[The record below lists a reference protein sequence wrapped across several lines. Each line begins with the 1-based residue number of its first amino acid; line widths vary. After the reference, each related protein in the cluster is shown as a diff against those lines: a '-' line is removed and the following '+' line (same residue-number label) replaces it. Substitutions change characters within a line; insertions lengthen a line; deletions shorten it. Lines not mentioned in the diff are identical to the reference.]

1 MNMEEPKVNMSIE
14 KVVSSSEDG
23 PPSPDFE
30 KIRDGVVLI
39 PRPLDDPRDPLNWP
53 FRKKCI
59 IIATLS
65 IAMFA
70 GYAAPF
76 CGQLN
81 LAQQAKLYHKT
92 EVEITYFVRILLP
105 LSWRLLILIERT
117 RQRQLVWQV
126 ADFST
131 LHSHTNS
138 VEAQSSSG
146 LSSDVLQHR
155 SGHH

>member
-1 MNMEEPKVNMSIE
+1 MNMEEQKVNVSIE
-14 KVVSSSEDG
+14 RFVSSSEDG
-23 PPSPDFE
+23 PPSLDFE
-30 KIRDGVVLI
+30 KLQDKIVLI
-39 PRPLDDPRDPLNWP
+39 PRPLDDRRDPLNWP
-53 FRKKCI
+53 FRKKCT

-81 LAQQAKLYHKT
+81 LTQQATLYHKT
-92 EVEITYFVRILLP
+92 VVEITYFVRILVH
-105 LSWRLLILIERT
+105 LSWHLLIPIERT
-117 RQRQLVWQV
+117 RHRQLVWQV

-131 LHSHTNS
+131 LRCHTNS

-146 LSSDVLQHR
+146 LFLDVLQHR

>member
-1 MNMEEPKVNMSIE
+1 MSIE
-14 KVVSSSEDG
+14 RVASLSEDG
-23 PPSPDFE
+23 PPSPDF
-30 KIRDGVVLI
+30 KKVQDGVVLI

-53 FRKKCI
+53 FRRKCT

-81 LAQQAKLYHKT
+81 LTQQAKLYHKT
-92 EVEITYFVRILLP
+92 VVQITYFVRIQVH
-105 LSWRLLILIERT
+105 LSWHLLTPIERT
-117 RQRQLVWQV
+117 RHPQLVWQV

-131 LHSHTNS
+131 LHSHINS
-138 VEAQSSSG
+138 GEVQSSSG

-155 SGHH
+155 SGHR

>member
-1 MNMEEPKVNMSIE
+1 MEEPKVNMSME

-23 PPSPDFE
+23 LPSPDFE
-30 KIRDGVVLI
+30 RVQDGVVLI

-53 FRKKCI
+53 FRKKCT

-65 IAMFA
+65 ITMFA

-81 LAQQAKLYHKT
+81 LTQQAELYHKT
-92 EVEITYFVRILLP
+92 VVEITYFVRTLLR
-105 LSWRLLILIERT
+105 LSWHLLISIERT
-117 RQRQLVWQV
+117 RRRQLVWQV
-126 ADFST
+126 AGFST
-131 LHSHTNS
+131 LHSHTNL

>member
-1 MNMEEPKVNMSIE
+1 MEEPKANMSIE
-14 KVVSSSEDG
+14 KVASLSDG

-30 KIRDGVVLI
+30 KVQDGVVLI

-53 FRKKCI
+53 FHRKCI
-59 IIATLS
+59 IMATLF

-81 LAQQAKLYHKT
+81 LTQQAKLYHKT
-92 EVEITYFVRILLP
+92 VVEITYFVRSFVH
-105 LSWRLLILIERT
+105 LSWHLLIPIERT
-117 RQRQLVWQV
+117 RLRQLVWPV
-126 ADFST
+126 VDFST